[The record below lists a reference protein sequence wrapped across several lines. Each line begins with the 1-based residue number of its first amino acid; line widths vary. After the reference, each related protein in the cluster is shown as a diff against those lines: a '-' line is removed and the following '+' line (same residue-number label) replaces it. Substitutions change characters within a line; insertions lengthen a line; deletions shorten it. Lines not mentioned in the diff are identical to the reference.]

1 MSENLKEKYPILFE
15 KTPENILYRYNEKYD
30 LSKQQIDEYTKN
42 GFIRIRN
49 VLEGEALNYA
59 NQVIG
64 EAVKA
69 RTEPDKRKLEEKTQY
84 EQSFMQCG
92 YLAWDFPAVKDFV
105 FGKRFAGIARDLM
118 KVNGI
123 RLWHDQ
129 ALYKEPGGRITDC
142 HQDESYW
149 PIDSKNTT
157 TMWMALVDVPEEKGC
172 MRFVPG
178 SHEWG
183 VQEYVDIFEQPHV
196 PEAVREENRISLPL
210 NAGDVTYHS
219 GLTFHEAFPN
229 KTNVM
234 REAMTIIYFED
245 GAKYNSEDERSKDH
259 DSCEGLKHGDLIDTK
274 FTPRLI

>member
-1 MSENLKEKYPILFE
+1 MSNNFKTEYPILF
-15 KTPENILYRYNEKYD
+15 KDTPQNILVKYNEIYE
-30 LSKQQIDEYTKN
+30 LSDSQISEYQKN
-42 GFIRIRN
+42 GFIRLRN
-49 VLEGEALNYA
+49 VLNGEALEYA
-59 NQVIG
+59 RRVIG
-64 EAVKA
+64 AAVSAK
-69 RTEPDKRKLEEKTQY
+69 THQDKRTLNEKSQY

-105 FGKRFAGIARDLM
+105 FGKRFAEIAKNLM
-118 KVNGI
+118 KVDGI

-157 TMWMALVDVPEEKGC
+157 TMWMALIDVPEERGC
-172 MRFVPG
+172 MRFIPG

-183 VQEYVDIFEQPHV
+183 IKEYVDIFEQPHV
-196 PEAVREENRISLPL
+196 PESIKEENRISLPL
-210 NAGDVTYHS
+210 NAGDVTFHS

-229 KTNVM
+229 KTNEM

-245 GAKYNSEDERSKDH
+245 GVKYTSEDNRSKNH
-259 DSCEGLKHGDLIDTK
+259 DSCVGLNHGDVIDTK

>member
-1 MSENLKEKYPILFE
+1 MSESLKEKYPILFE
-15 KTPENILYRYNEKYD
+15 KTPENILYRFNEKYD

-42 GFIRIRN
+42 GFIRLPN
-49 VLEGEALNYA
+49 VLEGEALHYA

-129 ALYKEPGGRITDC
+129 ALYKELGGRITDC

-196 PEAVREENRISLPL
+196 PEAVKEENRISLPL

-229 KTNVM
+229 KTNAM

-259 DSCEGLKHGDLIDTK
+259 DSCKGLKHGDLIDTK